1 MFGYRVNSF
10 NDAGLGEPE
19 QDPNSALTELD
30 KGLRSTKIGEQCE
43 AIVRFPRLFE
53 KYPFPILINSSLLKL
68 ADVFRVGNNFLRLWV
83 LRVCQQSEKHLDKI
97 LNVDEFVR
105 RVFSVIHSNDPVAR
119 ALTLRTLGSVAGI
132 IPERQQVHHSIRRSL
147 DSHDTVEVEAAIYAA
162 NQFASQSKTFAL
174 SMCNKMSDMIQGLT
188 TPAHMKLQLIPIL
201 QHMHHDTSTAAMVQE
216 LCTDLLP
223 KYPAQDFVPVILHT
237 LTQLAVATL
246 VNVPKQVSLLLQHLK
261 DDQRP
266 VVQQEALHGLRLL
279 AAECAHLWPAGT
291 VEEVVHIAD
300 NSSSQAVLSRCLDVL
315 QVLAKSSAACHSHL
329 CHDSPLMEL
338 CNRTC
343 YSSDPVIAAKAVQV
357 ITRIVCYS
365 YKEEHSSAGV
375 HDAVS
380 QAVDAVE
387 SLFLLITVGQSQKY
401 LREMKICLQCAVSLC
416 IANRQLCNTFVQ
428 LIGTR
433 LMSGSCNSELCEALG
448 AIGNLRPSALLS
460 LLPDIL
466 LKLRELSQASS
477 TSEHNQ
483 LKVMLCTLVFQSA
496 VGFSWDPEASSVVE
510 SVVLRN
516 DQWTNF
522 RIMRA
527 AARYGHH
534 SIAST
539 LAARLKDHVSSEHF
553 HFWLVCLEELS
564 FGEAQLIDSKVN
576 TSLESRISLASS
588 HYCKAAAALKAASTP
603 AHCLQFQSEFIRL
616 RGEFLQLLA
625 QVVHCCRS
633 YCTAP
638 PPAVAGSMATA
649 TRDDLLRFGHIT
661 PELRKCAKD
670 LKTCGEMYWKLY
682 QSAFDADKCSL
693 ANIQILQQMCVL
705 MAHSIERV
713 VITNYQEETAFDCS
727 LQESSLETQYMVKC
741 CQEAAG
747 LAQAVAT
754 IQEVKPV
761 THLHVDVVLRQA
773 EILANTSLCIP
784 RFFFQVLQS
793 TSVKLSVSPQP
804 RVLGESIG
812 VPGGSQLA
820 VKVEGVIQHG
830 KRPGLF
836 RSVNRVIVSVT
847 SQLQTRPNVQHDAK
861 MAEAGSVL
869 SQNVIPHRDFFT
881 AEFLMAFSVGGQY
894 ILTIEASVV
903 DEKGNAWRTGPR
915 QTLTVKSHEEVPKA
929 SNTHQGVAGQTSNRV
944 RY

>member
-1 MFGYRVNSF
+1 MLGYRVNSF
-10 NDAGLGEPE
+10 NDVGLGEPE
-19 QDPNSALTELD
+19 QDANSALTELD
-30 KGLRSTKIGEQCE
+30 KGLRSSKIGEQCE

-68 ADVFRVGNNFLRLWV
+68 ADVFRLGNNFLRLWV

-105 RVFSVIHSNDPVAR
+105 RIYSVIHSNDPVAR

-147 DSHDTVEVEAAIYAA
+147 ESHDTVEVEAAIYAA

-237 LTQLAVATL
+237 LTQLALATL

-266 VVQQEALHGLRLL
+266 VVQQEALHGLHSL
-279 AAECAHLWPAGT
+279 AADCAHLWPAGA
-291 VEEVVHIAD
+291 VDEVVRIAD
-300 NSSSQAVLSRCLDVL
+300 DSPSEAVLSRCLGVL

-338 CNRTC
+338 CSRTS
-343 YSSDPVIAAKAVQV
+343 YSSEPAIAAKAVQV

-365 YKEEHSSAGV
+365 FKEEQSSTGAE
-375 HDAVS
+375 DAIS
-380 QAVDAVE
+380 LAADSVE
-387 SLFLLITVGQSQKY
+387 SLFLLITIGQSKKY

-416 IANRQLCNTFVQ
+416 SVNRQLCNSFVQ
-428 LIGTR
+428 LFGTR
-433 LMSGSCNSELCEALG
+433 LSSDSCTAELCEALG

-466 LKLRELSQASS
+466 LRLKELANAPLSREQN
-477 TSEHNQ
+477 H

-496 VGFSWDPEASSVVE
+496 VGLTWNEEASIVIETVIK
-510 SVVLRN
+510 RN
-516 DQWTNF
+516 DQWANF

-534 SIAST
+534 SIASS

-564 FGEAQLIDSKVN
+564 FGEAQLRESKN
-576 TSLESRISLASS
+576 NSCLEARISLASS

-603 AHCLQFQSEFIRL
+603 AHCLQFQSEYVRL

-661 PELRKCAKD
+661 PELRKCSRD
-670 LKTCGEMYWKLY
+670 LKACGEMYWKLY

-693 ANIQILQQMCVL
+693 ANIQILQQMCIL

-713 VITNYQEETAFDCS
+713 VVSNYQEETAFDCS
-727 LQESSLETQYMVKC
+727 LQECSLETQYMVKC
-741 CQEAAG
+741 CQDAAG
-747 LAQAVAT
+747 LSQAIVASSD
-754 IQEVKPV
+754 VKPV
-761 THLHVDVVLRQA
+761 THLHVDVILNQA
-773 EILANTSLCIP
+773 EILSNTALCIP
-784 RFFFQVLQS
+784 RFFFQILQS
-793 TSVKLSVSPQP
+793 TSVKLAVSPQP
-804 RVLGESIG
+804 RVLGESIS
-812 VPGGSQLA
+812 VQGGSQLA

-836 RSVNRVIVSVT
+836 RSVNRVVVSVN
-847 SQLQTRPNVQHDAK
+847 SQLQTRPNIQLDVK
-861 MAEAGSVL
+861 LAEAGSIL
-869 SQNVIPHRDFFT
+869 SQTVAPHRDFFT
-881 AEFLMAFSVGGQY
+881 AEFLMAFSVGGLY

-915 QTLTVKSHEEVPKA
+915 QTLTVRSHEETPKS
-929 SNTHQGVAGQTSNRV
+929 SNIQQGVAGQVGNRT

>member
-1 MFGYRVNSF
+1 MLGYRVNSF
-10 NDAGLGEPE
+10 NDVGLGEPE
-19 QDPNSALTELD
+19 QDANSALTELD
-30 KGLRSTKIGEQCE
+30 KGLRSSKIGEQCE

-68 ADVFRVGNNFLRLWV
+68 ADVFRVGSNFLRFWV

-147 DSHDTVEVEAAIYAA
+147 DSHDSVEVEAAIYAA
-162 NQFASQSKTFAL
+162 NQFAAQSKTFAL

-237 LTQLAVATL
+237 LTQLALATL

-261 DDQRP
+261 DDERP

-291 VEEVVHIAD
+291 TDEVVRLAD

-315 QVLAKSSAACHSHL
+315 QVLAKSAAACHSHL

-343 YSSDPVIAAKAVQV
+343 FSSDPVVAAKAVRV
-357 ITRIVCYS
+357 ITRIVSYS
-365 YKEEHSSAGV
+365 FKEEQSSVGAQE
-375 HDAVS
+375 AIA
-380 QAVDAVE
+380 QAADAVE

-401 LREMKICLQCAVSLC
+401 LKEMKICLQCAVSLC
-416 IANRQLCNTFVQ
+416 TVNRQLCHNFVL

-433 LMSGSCNSELCEALG
+433 LMSGSCNPELCEALG

-466 LKLRELSQASS
+466 LKLKELTAAPMSL
-477 TSEHNQ
+477 ENNK

-496 VGFSWDPEASSVVE
+496 VGFSWNPEASSVIE
-510 SVVLRN
+510 SVLKRN
-516 DQWTNF
+516 DQWANF

-534 SIAST
+534 AVASS

-564 FGEAQLIDSKVN
+564 FGEAQLHDSKAN
-576 TSLESRISLASS
+576 SCLESRISLASS

-633 YCTAP
+633 YCTSP

-670 LKTCGEMYWKLY
+670 LRACGEMYWKLY

-693 ANIQILQQMCVL
+693 ANIQILQQMCIL

-713 VITNYQEETAFDCS
+713 VITNFQEETAFDAS
-727 LQESSLETQYMVKC
+727 LQECSLETQYMVKC

-747 LAQAVAT
+747 LAQAIAT
-754 IQEVKPV
+754 VQEVKPV

-793 TSVKLSVSPQP
+793 TSVKLAVSPQP
-804 RVLGESIG
+804 RVLGENIS
-812 VPGGSQLA
+812 VQGGSQLA

-836 RSVNRVIVSVT
+836 RMVNRVIVSVT
-847 SQLQTRPNVQHDAK
+847 SQLQARPNVQLDTK
-861 MAEAGSVL
+861 MNEAGSML
-869 SQNVIPHRDFFT
+869 SQTVTPHRDFFT

-903 DEKGNAWRTGPR
+903 DEKGNSWRTGPR
-915 QTLTVKSHEEVPKA
+915 QTISVRSLEDPPKA
-929 SNTHQGVAGQTSNRV
+929 SNIPPGGAGPSSNRG